1 MFNGVLVYI
10 TRSINL
16 TYIADFSFFCQINM
30 SKMLTL
36 VFNNNNLAIDDKKQI
51 EYNLEARQIVF
62 NA

>member
-1 MFNGVLVYI
+1 
-10 TRSINL
+10 
-16 TYIADFSFFCQINM
+16 M